1 MRHNLVISENDFHIV
16 STHFAFGFR
25 FFLNISTE
33 IFLNKKKKKVNI
45 KF

>member
-25 FFLNISTE
+25 FFLNIITE
-33 IFLNKKKKKVNI
+33 IFLKRNKKEVNL